1 MTAEAKKHVDH
12 IRSLQQRGLISMEVL
27 LLHNRFV
34 HSRFFET
41 DEWERAELMVKKG
54 WGTFPCWEMFPPE
67 GTIEVW
73 DEKEVV

>member
-1 MTAEAKKHVDH
+1 
-12 IRSLQQRGLISMEVL
+12 MEVL